1 MGLPQVAASDNYDA
15 IDALM
20 ADMKNSEKDSVQGIS
35 FLSHVEQ
42 GIEKNTNGSETSTCV
57 MTTNRM
63 EWAGQGLDALYF
75 AFWKRDGAHPREEEA
90 REESSG
96 ARRDRCE
103 TSCKKPSEPS

>member
-1 MGLPQVAASDNYDA
+1 MGLPQVAASDNDDA

-42 GIEKNTNGSETSTCV
+42 AIEKNALCRTETSTCV

-63 EWAGQGLDALYF
+63 EWAGQGLDAFYF
-75 AFWKRDGAHPREEEA
+75 ALE
-90 REESSG
+90 
-96 ARRDRCE
+96 
-103 TSCKKPSEPS
+103 